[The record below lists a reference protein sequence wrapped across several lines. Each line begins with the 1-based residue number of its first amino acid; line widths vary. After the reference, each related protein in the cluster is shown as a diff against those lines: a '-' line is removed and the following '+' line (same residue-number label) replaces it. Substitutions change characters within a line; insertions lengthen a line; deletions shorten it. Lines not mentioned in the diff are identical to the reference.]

1 MKICT
6 YALIITAVLASTA
19 QSAAAQQSNAE
30 LSARQLKDA
39 RLLETGSPEPLVRN
53 LVPPSMQTERTPLFG
68 YRLILGAVYEP
79 IAFEDETWI
88 YVGCQSVDPRVAW
101 DRRDHG
107 SLSLVR
113 IHALVY
119 ELDRNGDINFDD
131 YISTIDTEESDEAI
145 CDLRNGI
152 DTSFVEIPRDFEPAV
167 VQLISVAS
175 SRQNAEVVENVERTV
190 TLP

>member
-6 YALIITAVLASTA
+6 CALIVMTVLASTA
-19 QSAAAQQSNAE
+19 SPAAAQQSNAD
-30 LSARQLKDA
+30 LSARQLKNA
-39 RLLETGSPEPLVRN
+39 RLLEAGPAGPLVRN
-53 LVPPSMQTERTPLFG
+53 LVPPSVQTERTPLFG
-68 YRLILGAVYEP
+68 YRLIPGAVYEP

-101 DRRDHG
+101 DRTDHG
-107 SLSLVR
+107 SSSLVR

-131 YISTIDTEESDEAI
+131 YISTADTEELDEGI
-145 CDLRNGI
+145 CDLQNGI
-152 DTSFVEIPRDFEPAV
+152 DTSFIEIPRDFEPAV

>member
-1 MKICT
+1 MQSHT
-6 YALIITAVLASTA
+6 FRFVMAVLAATA
-19 QSAAAQQSNAE
+19 LPAAAQPSNAD

-39 RLLETGSPEPLVRN
+39 RLLEAGSPEPFVQN
-53 LVPPSMQTERTPLFG
+53 LVPPSVQSERTPFFG

-79 IAFEDETWI
+79 TAFDDETWI
-88 YVGCQSVDPRVAW
+88 FVGCQSVDPRVAW

-107 SLSLVR
+107 SSSLVR

-119 ELDRNGDINFDD
+119 EVDRNGDINFDD
-131 YISTIDTEESDEAI
+131 YISTADTEESDEGI
-145 CDLRNGI
+145 CDLRSGI
-152 DTSFVEIPRDFEPAV
+152 DTSFIEIPRDFEPAV
-167 VQLISVAS
+167 VQLFSVAS

>member
-1 MKICT
+1 MQSHTFRFVI
-6 YALIITAVLASTA
+6 AVLAATVLP
-19 QSAAAQQSNAE
+19 AAAQPSNAD

-39 RLLETGSPEPLVRN
+39 RLLEAGSPEPFVRN
-53 LVPPSMQTERTPLFG
+53 LVPPSVQSERTPFFG

-79 IAFEDETWI
+79 TAFDDETWI
-88 YVGCQSVDPRVAW
+88 FVGCQSVDPRVAW

-107 SLSLVR
+107 SSSLVR

-119 ELDRNGDINFDD
+119 EVDRNGDINFDD
-131 YISTIDTEESDEAI
+131 YISTADTEESDEGI

-152 DTSFVEIPRDFEPAV
+152 DTSFIEIPRDFEPAV
-167 VQLISVAS
+167 VQLFSVAS